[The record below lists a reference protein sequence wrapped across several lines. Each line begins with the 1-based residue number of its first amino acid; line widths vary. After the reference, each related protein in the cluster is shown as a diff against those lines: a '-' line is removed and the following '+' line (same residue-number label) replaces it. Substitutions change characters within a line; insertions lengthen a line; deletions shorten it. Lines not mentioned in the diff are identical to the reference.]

1 MKTLESQRALH
12 LKAVEAAGNVEVL
25 DVTRA
30 LESKLSSLSTSACKE
45 AWRQQYIR
53 TGSFSNGT
61 PGACVTNYV
70 DCSDASHARL
80 KEYFEQRNPNTTVLC
95 FKAGEDD
102 RVGNCQ
108 ARIKPESFF

>member
-53 TGSFSNGT
+53 TGSFSNAA
-61 PGACVTNYV
+61 PGACLTDSVY
-70 DCSDASHARL
+70 CSDASHARL
-80 KEYFEQRNPNTTVLC
+80 KEYFEQRNPNAVVLC
-95 FKAGEDD
+95 FKDGKHE
-102 RVGNCQ
+102 RLGNCQ